1 MDVLTCGKM
10 QKKIVL
16 FGMTSSV
23 NMVAQRAKLSKEE
36 RRKRMCRRANGIFWG
51 GGGGYGGCP

>member
-10 QKKIVL
+10 QGKKIMI

-23 NMVAQRAKLSKEE
+23 NMVAQRAKLILYNVG
-36 RRKRMCRRANGIFWG
+36 NG
-51 GGGGYGGCP
+51 